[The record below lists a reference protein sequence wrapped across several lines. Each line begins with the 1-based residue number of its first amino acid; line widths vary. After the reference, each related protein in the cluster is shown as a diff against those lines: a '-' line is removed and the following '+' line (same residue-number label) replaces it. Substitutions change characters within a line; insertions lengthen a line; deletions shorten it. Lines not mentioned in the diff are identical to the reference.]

1 MALDAKFN
9 AFKEKHSLNDEAM
22 AEMLSIFND
31 SFIELAHKLL
41 QSDEIKTP
49 KQSKSVNINKSKSVG
64 IKKWA
69 TKIAAEYAAENEL
82 TLDNFDKEKIT
93 KKDIDEYIKNNKDTP
108 VKGIQKLN
116 TTVVKKETNSK
127 HKCCGLTKNGEPCNR
142 PGTEQPEGS
151 KKHFCFRHSMDW
163 KIYEVSSDS
172 DLEEDE
178 PDLFGDK
185 LICKEIE
192 IQNEEEDIFKDLAA
206 EE

>member
-9 AFKEKHSLNDEAM
+9 AFKDKYNLGDEAM

-31 SFIELAHKLL
+31 SFIDLAHKLL
-41 QSDEIKTP
+41 QSEEIKIP
-49 KQSKSVNINKSKSVG
+49 KQTKSVNMTKSKTIGV
-64 IKKWA
+64 KKWA
-69 TKIAAEYAAENEL
+69 TKIAAEYAAENDL

-93 KKDIDEYIKNNKDTP
+93 KKDIDEYIKNNKDAP

-178 PDLFGDK
+178 P
-185 LICKEIE
+185 ICKEIE
-192 IQNEEEDIFKDLAA
+192 IQNEDDEEENIFKDLA
-206 EE
+206 EEE

>member
-1 MALDAKFN
+1 MALDAKFD
-9 AFKEKHSLNDEAM
+9 AFKEKYSLNDEAM

-41 QSDEIKTP
+41 QSDEIKIP
-49 KQSKSVNINKSKSVG
+49 KQTKSVNKSKSVSV
-64 IKKWA
+64 KKWA

-93 KKDIDEYIKNNKDTP
+93 KKDIDEYIKNNKETP

-116 TTVVKKETNSK
+116 TTVVKKENNIK

-178 PDLFGDK
+178 P
-185 LICKEIE
+185 ICKEIE
-192 IQNEEEDIFKDLAA
+192 IHNEDDEEADIFKDLAA

>member
-9 AFKEKHSLNDEAM
+9 AFKDKYNLGDEAM

-31 SFIELAHKLL
+31 SFIDLAHKLL
-41 QSDEIKTP
+41 QSEEIKVPRQT
-49 KQSKSVNINKSKSVG
+49 KGVNINKSKS
-64 IKKWA
+64 ISNKKWA

-93 KKDIDEYIKNNKDTP
+93 KKDIDEYIKNHKESP
-108 VKGIQKLN
+108 AKSIKKLD
-116 TTVVKKETNSK
+116 TTVTKKETNVK
-127 HKCCGLTKNGEPCNR
+127 HKCCGLTKNCEPCNR
-142 PGTEQPEGS
+142 AGTEQPEGS

-192 IQNEEEDIFKDLAA
+192 EENIFNDLAEEE
-206 EE
+206 

>member
-9 AFKEKHSLNDEAM
+9 AFKDKYNLGDEAM

-31 SFIELAHKLL
+31 SFIDLAHKLL
-41 QSDEIKTP
+41 QSEEIKAPRQT
-49 KQSKSVNINKSKSVG
+49 KSVNITKSKS
-64 IKKWA
+64 ISNKKWA

-93 KKDIDEYIKNNKDTP
+93 KKDIDEYIKNHKESP
-108 VKGIQKLN
+108 AKSIKKLD
-116 TTVVKKETNSK
+116 TTVVKKETNVK
-127 HKCCGLTKNGEPCNR
+127 HKCCGLTKSGEPCNR

-192 IQNEEEDIFKDLAA
+192 IENEEADIFEDLA
-206 EE
+206 EEE

>member
-9 AFKEKHSLNDEAM
+9 AFKDKYNLGDEAM

-31 SFIELAHKLL
+31 SFIDLAHKLL
-41 QSDEIKTP
+41 QSEEIKAPRQT
-49 KQSKSVNINKSKSVG
+49 KSVNITKSKS
-64 IKKWA
+64 ISNKKWA

-93 KKDIDEYIKNNKDTP
+93 KKDIDEYIKNHKESP
-108 VKGIQKLN
+108 AKSIKKLD
-116 TTVVKKETNSK
+116 TTVVKKETNVK
-127 HKCCGLTKNGEPCNR
+127 HKCCGLTKSGEPCNR

-192 IQNEEEDIFKDLAA
+192 IENEEADIFKDLA
-206 EE
+206 EEE